1 MTYEDAIELLR
12 HDKARNCV
20 KGEMVEYWKGFD
32 MAIEA
37 LEKQIPKKPKSV
49 YVKGVSL
56 PIPYECP
63 NCGEPVIRYSGY
75 DGVKGEHHCKCGQA
89 IDWTEDKE

>member
-12 HDKARNCV
+12 HDKARNFV
-20 KGEMVEYWKGFD
+20 KGELEEYWRAFD

-37 LEKQIPKKPKSV
+37 LEKQIPKKPNSIFC
-49 YVKGVSL
+49 
-56 PIPYECP
+56 PICNFPSIIDGEYGDRYPYCF
-63 NCGEPVIRYSGY
+63 N
-75 DGVKGEHHCKCGQA
+75 CGQA